1 MARSAPVLQLV
12 QITDPHLCKEST
24 GTLLGMNTRDS
35 LDAVLE
41 LVKHH
46 HPNPG
51 VVLATGDIAQD
62 GTVEAYRCFE
72 EKMAIF
78 ECPVFWFAGNHDD
91 RNVMQSV
98 IAGTQAAQRRLLSD
112 HWQLI
117 FLDSSVPGKVFG
129 RLDARELQWL
139 ESALAE
145 HPEKHALIAFHH
157 HPVDIHCRWMK
168 PIGLRNSDEFFDVVD
183 RYSQVKGILWG
194 HIHQE
199 LDSARAG
206 VRLLATPSTCVQFEP
221 RSADFSVDRSAPG
234 YRWLELHA
242 DGRIETGVIR
252 AEHIEFEVD
261 YNSRGY

>member
-12 QITDPHLCKEST
+12 QITDPHLCKEPN

-41 LVKHH
+41 LVKSR
-46 HPNPG
+46 HPRPD

-62 GTVEAYRCFE
+62 GSIEAYRCFE
-72 EKMAIF
+72 EKMAAF
-78 ECPVFWFAGNHDD
+78 ACPVFWFAGNHDD
-91 RNVMQSV
+91 RHAMQSV

-129 RLDARELQWL
+129 RLDARELHWL

-145 HPEKHALIAFHH
+145 YPDKHALIAFHH
-157 HPVDIHCRWMK
+157 HPVDIDCRWMA
-168 PIGLRNSDEFFDVVD
+168 PIGLSNGDEFFDVVD
-183 RYSQVKGILWG
+183 RFAQVKGVIWG

-199 LDSARAG
+199 LDLTRAG
-206 VRLLATPSTCVQFEP
+206 VRLMATPSTCVQFEP
-221 RSADFSVDRSAPG
+221 GSSEFSVDRLSPG
-234 YRWLELHA
+234 YRWLDLYA
-242 DGRIETGVIR
+242 DGRIESGVVR
-252 AEHIEFEVD
+252 ADHIEFDVD
-261 YNSRGY
+261 YDSRGY